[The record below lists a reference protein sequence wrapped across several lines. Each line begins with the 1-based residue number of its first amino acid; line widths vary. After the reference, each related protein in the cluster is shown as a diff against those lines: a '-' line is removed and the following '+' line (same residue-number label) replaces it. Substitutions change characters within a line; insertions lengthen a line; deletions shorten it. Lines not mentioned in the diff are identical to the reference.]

1 MAFWVDFL
9 FRARSAHITYSLFTV
24 HYSLSTVHC
33 SLFTEQKT
41 YMYAGG

>member
-24 HYSLSTVHC
+24 HC

-41 YMYAGG
+41 YLYAGG